1 MENNQI
7 GAQSVK
13 RDNEE
18 DVSKRKDEDEVED
31 VEMNM
36 KMQWQRI
43 KRSRMR
49 WFQMSPQVP
58 CGSIIINQCTFQR
71 TSV

>member
-1 MENNQI
+1 MENSQI
-7 GAQSVK
+7 GAQSLK

-36 KMQWQRI
+36 KMQWQRNE
-43 KRSRMR
+43 RSWMR
-49 WFQMSPQVP
+49 WFQMNPQV
-58 CGSIIINQCTFQR
+58 T
-71 TSV
+71 